1 MDSEK
6 EIGMGKFRFIDLDDE
21 LDESVAHPANEFAD
35 LLAQEVNSPTTV
47 APNLR
52 TSDKVTAAVIQKGKD
67 SLFVDLGSKQ
77 PGVIALSEY
86 VDTLI
91 PKVGD
96 SVELFIKQITGS
108 EIILTRALK
117 AESTATAEL
126 LAAKEAGT
134 PVEAKVDKVVNGGFQ
149 VKLGNSR
156 AFVPISHMT
165 LSGGPDSALKPEEF
179 VGKSMTFQIL
189 EVKDGGK
196 DVILSRR
203 NLLKQAETEERAK
216 LLGTLSEGETRT
228 ATISKLMPFGAFARL
243 GPGVEGLIPLGEL
256 SWKRVAKAADV
267 VTEGESVQVKIV
279 KIEHSPKLRISL
291 SLKDAGAD
299 PWLLLESRLQPGQS
313 VTGTVSRLA
322 DFGAFVS
329 IPFSAE
335 GAPEGTP
342 DSKSPEIEGLV
353 HVSELSWTKR
363 VRHPG
368 DLVRPGQKETFTV
381 LKVDPAE
388 RRLSLSLRGQMPEEM
403 RAKAQAL
410 ANARSGAPSEEDRA
424 LLDAWTTYQSEQQ
437 QASRAR
443 PDAVAPS
450 GAGSAMAAAFAQAR
464 KRP

>member
-1 MDSEK
+1 
-6 EIGMGKFRFIDLDDE
+6 MGKFRFIDLDED
-21 LDESVAHPANEFAD
+21 LDESAASADNEFAD
-35 LLAQEVNSPTTV
+35 LLAQEVNTSTAI

-52 TSDKVTAAVIQKGKD
+52 TSEKVTATVVQKGKD

-77 PGVIALSEY
+77 TGVIALSEY

-117 AESTATAEL
+117 AESGASAEL
-126 LAAKEAGT
+126 LAAKESGT
-134 PVEAKVDKVVNGGFQ
+134 PVEAKVEKVVNGGFQ

-165 LSGGPDSALKPEEF
+165 LSGSPDSALKPEEF

-189 EVKDGGK
+189 EVKEGGK

-203 NLLKQAETEERAK
+203 NLLRQAETEERAK
-216 LLGTLSEGETRT
+216 LLGTLAEGETRT

-256 SWKRVAKAADV
+256 SWKRVSKAADV

-279 KIEHSPKLRISL
+279 KIEHAPKLRISL

-299 PWLLLESRLQPGQS
+299 PWLLLESRLQPGQTVS
-313 VTGTVSRLA
+313 GTVTRIA

-329 IPFSAE
+329 FPF
-335 GAPEGTP
+335 APEGTP
-342 DSKSPEIEGLV
+342 GATTGASKGNAGPDLEIEGLV

-368 DLVRPGQKETFTV
+368 DALRPGQKETFTV
-381 LKVDPAE
+381 LKVEPAE
-388 RRLSLSLRGQMPEEM
+388 RRISLSLRGPMPEEM

-410 ANARSGAPSEEDRA
+410 ANARSGAPSEEDKA
-424 LLDAWTTYQSEQQ
+424 ILDAWNTYQAEQQ
-437 QASRAR
+437 QAAR
-443 PDAVAPS
+443 TRPEAAS
-450 GAGSAMAAAFAQAR
+450 STGAGSAMAAAFAQAR